1 MTKKKKKNM
10 RKLDEKKN
18 LKAAKKASSRGDSS

>member
-1 MTKKKKKNM
+1 MTEKKKYEKIRWKKQ
-10 RKLDEKKN
+10 N